1 MNVQRTLLG
10 LGLVGALGTAGAQA
24 PASADAIADFYK
36 GKRISVIVGSSPGGG
51 YDTYARTLTRHMGR
65 HIPGNP
71 SFLVKNLPGAGS
83 IKATN
88 FVANVAPQD
97 GTVIGAIQ
105 RSAPLVEI
113 LGQRGPRFKS
123 AELNWLGSMNNEVGI
138 LAVLKRTGVKTLK
151 DALTKQ
157 VILGSTGPNDTEQYP
172 ALLNNTLGTKFK
184 MIRGYPST
192 PPAHLA
198 IERGELDGIS
208 QSWSSFKLQAGKN
221 YKEGNY
227 NYLVQLS
234 TKAHPELAK
243 MGVPLVFDAIKDMQ
257 ILPGFT
263 KEEVETYFR
272 LMLATKAM
280 GRPFT
285 LGPKVPAD
293 RVKALRAA
301 FRATAEDAKFLADA
315 KKQRRE
321 VVPVYGEELQQIV
334 IKMAA
339 APKKVLAN
347 LDSLIKYRG
356 KAGKAKIEMAKHTG
370 KVTATKRGGRRIVID
385 YKGKNV
391 TAKVSGSRTKV
402 TVDGKKAKRKAVKV
416 GMTCTFTYPGAGQEA
431 TNVDC
436 KG

>member
-1 MNVQRTLLG
+1 MKLFRTITG
-10 LGLVGALGTAGAQA
+10 LGVVGALGAAAFSA
-24 PASADAIADFYK
+24 PAAADPIADFYK
-36 GKRISVIVGSSPGGG
+36 GKRLSVIVGSSPGGG
-51 YDTYARTLTRHMGR
+51 YDTYARTLVRHMGR
-65 HIPGNP
+65 FIPGKP

-83 IKATN
+83 IKAAN
-88 FVANVAPQD
+88 YVANVAPQD

-105 RSAPLVEI
+105 RSAPLVQI
-113 LGQRGPRFKS
+113 LGQKGPRFEAAK
-123 AELNWLGSMNNEVGI
+123 LNWLGSMNNEVGVI
-138 LAVLKRTGVKTLK
+138 AVMKRTGVKTLNEAF
-151 DALTKQ
+151 DKQ

-198 IERGELDGIS
+198 MERGELDGIS

-221 YKEGNY
+221 YEEGKFNI
-227 NYLVQLS
+227 LVQLS
-234 TKAHPELAK
+234 TNKHPELTK
-243 MGVPLVFDAIKDMQ
+243 LGVPLVFDVIKDRPVM
-257 ILPGFT
+257 PGFT
-263 KEEVETYFR
+263 KPEVETYLR

-280 GRPFT
+280 G
-285 LGPKVPAD
+285 
-293 RVKALRAA
+293 
-301 FRATAEDAKFLADA
+301 TAQDAKFQSDA

-321 VVPVYGEELQQIV
+321 VVPVFGEELQAIV
-334 IKMAA
+334 VKMAA
-339 APKKVLAN
+339 APKKVLAD
-347 LDSLIKYRG
+347 LDGLIKYRG

-370 KVTATKRGGRRIVID
+370 KVTATKRGGRRIVIM

-391 TAKVSGSRTKV
+391 TAKVSGSRTKI
-402 TVDGKKAKRKAVKV
+402 TVGGKKAKRKAVKV